1 MKRASASATRCAGA
15 GRPVSGPI
23 PLFRVELPVD
33 AAQTVATVLASGRL
47 AQGPRV
53 AALEAAWADHFG
65 SPAVAVRDASAAL
78 TLALHLAGVKAGD
91 EVVVSPLAC
100 LASTSPILNLG
111 AHPAWCDVDP
121 DTGMPSAAHVAAAL
135 SPRTRAVLLYHWAGD
150 VGPIEAL
157 AALCRARKLPLIEDA
172 TEAFGAT
179 VGERPLGRQ
188 GADFTVYA
196 FGPVRQISTVDG
208 AALMLPADLRARATR
223 LRRFGID
230 AASFRLPSGDLNP
243 ASDIVEPGWNFPMN
257 ELDAALITRQFER
270 AAGLVEAIRRNGLFF
285 DRALADV
292 PGVRRLARRSD
303 AVSGY
308 WTYAL
313 RATRRDALVARLHAA
328 GIGAQRLHV
337 RNDGYSGFSGVRR
350 PQHLP
355 GADLFDRENLCIP
368 CGPWVSPADA
378 ERIAACIRDG
388 A

>member
-1 MKRASASATRCAGA
+1 MKSERASAMRCARA
-15 GRPVSGPI
+15 GKPVLAPI
-23 PLFRVELPVD
+23 PLFHVGLPED
-33 AAQTVATVLASGRL
+33 AAQTVAAVLAGGRL

-53 AALEAAWADHFG
+53 AALEAAWAHHFG
-65 SPAVAVRDASAAL
+65 APAVAVRDASAAL
-78 TLALHLAGVKAGD
+78 TLALHLAGVRAGD

-100 LASTSPILNLG
+100 LASTSPIANLG

-121 DTGMPSAAHVAAAL
+121 DTGMPSALHVAAAL

-150 VGPIEAL
+150 VGRTEDL
-157 AALCRARKLPLIEDA
+157 AALCRERQVPLVEDA

-179 VGERPLGRQ
+179 ISGRPLGGQ

-208 AALMLPADLRARATR
+208 AALMLPPDQRARAMR

-243 ASDIVEPGWNFPMN
+243 ESDIVESGWNFPMN
-257 ELDAALITRQFER
+257 ELDAALIARQFER
-270 AAGLVEAIRRNGLFF
+270 AAGLVGAIRRNGLYF
-285 DRALADV
+285 DQALANL
-292 PGVRRLARRSD
+292 PGVQRLARRSD

-313 RATRRDALVARLHAA
+313 RASRRDALIAHLHAA

-350 PQHLP
+350 PQRLP
-355 GADLFDRENLCIP
+355 GVDHFDRENLCIP
-368 CGPWVSPADA
+368 CGPWVSPTDA
-378 ERIAACIRDG
+378 ERIAGCIRDG